1 MTPTEYVALSG
12 VVVAVF
18 SSIFVPLYL
27 MRRGEERATAEA
39 LEKLSK
45 ETAVSRELSWEAIN
59 AAIVKDRDGLQAQ
72 LDRANARIEACQHEV
87 DRLRQK
93 LYPPP
98 PTT

>member
-1 MTPTEYVALSG
+1 MTPTEYVALAG

-59 AAIVKDRDGLQAQ
+59 AAIVKDRDGLQTQ
-72 LDRANARIEACQHEV
+72 LDRANARIEACQREV

-93 LYPPP
+93 LYPQP